1 MIILTVSGTLPIRC
15 LCATSSYSCNV
26 IFLYLLLNN
35 TSVQVFIIC
44 SWGSTKNISFFPLF
58 LSTFLKRAVLF
69 LALNPISLE
78 GQEGTCSPVCPIPTL
93 HCLLLSLVRFRF
105 CWMTHEG
112 HVWPSRPSE
121 HRGTSVAQ
129 LGHVSAHHTFPVRN
143 QVSLHQTGENPEV
156 ADSALCYKAAI
167 PFPLQNSWNVW
178 NSSCWIYF
186 PFTQPLSKGNWTD

>member
-1 MIILTVSGTLPIRC
+1 MAFKGPFQLKQFYDSMIILTVSGTLPIRC

-26 IFLYLLLNN
+26 IFLYFLLITPLCKF
-35 TSVQVFIIC
+35 SLFVLEVVL
-44 SWGSTKNISFFPLF
+44 KISLFFPLF

-167 PFPLQNSWNVW
+167 PFPLQNS
-178 NSSCWIYF
+178 
-186 PFTQPLSKGNWTD
+186 